1 MLNKTQTIIYRL
13 GGLLLLAGAILPTL
27 LTDTRPAPYVYTA
40 GALMFCSMQLLDRYD
55 GTDIT
60 IRRLRRQQVLGA
72 CCLLAAGA
80 LMFCSQY
87 GLGPL
92 RGAEWQMAL
101 AIGAVL
107 ETYSAFRLPAEL
119 ERERKARG
127 KDF

>member
-1 MLNKTQTIIYRL
+1 M
-13 GGLLLLAGAILPTL
+13 
-27 LTDTRPAPYVYTA
+27 
-40 GALMFCSMQLLDRYD
+40 
-55 GTDIT
+55 
-60 IRRLRRQQVLGA
+60 LGA

-92 RGAEWQMAL
+92 RGAEWQLGL